1 MLFEW
6 DPAKAAAN
14 EEKHGVQF
22 IHAASVFLDPL
33 AWTFA
38 DPDHSA
44 GETRFITIGREFAG
58 QVLVVA
64 HVELSEERI
73 RIISARRATKR
84 EQYAYEET

>member
-1 MLFEW
+1 MRFEW

-14 EEKHGVQF
+14 AEKHGVQF
-22 IHAASVFLDPL
+22 THAASVFLDPL
-33 AWTFA
+33 AWTFP
-38 DPDHSA
+38 DPHHSI
-44 GETRFITIGREFAG
+44 GEMRFITIGTALTG

-64 HVELSEERI
+64 HIELAEEQI